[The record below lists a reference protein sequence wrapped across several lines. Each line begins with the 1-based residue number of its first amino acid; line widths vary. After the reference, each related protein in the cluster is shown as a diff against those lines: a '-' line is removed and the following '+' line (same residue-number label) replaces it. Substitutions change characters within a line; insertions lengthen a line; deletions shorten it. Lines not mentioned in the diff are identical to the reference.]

1 MAKGIASVLA
11 VMTITT
17 DRRFIERLLKGYC
30 FKDLNVNLIMTDY
43 SMPGMT
49 SFELLKKIKNSS
61 TLREIPVVIMSSE
74 NILTRIDRCLE
85 EGAEDYLLKP
95 VKLADVTR
103 LKDKILKTINMVSE
117 VSSSDRGGYVE
128 PPPLRHP
135 VKPSPQKK

>member
-30 FKDLNVNLIMTDY
+30 FKVSVVDSGT
-43 SMPGMT
+43 
-49 SFELLKKIKNSS
+49 
-61 TLREIPVVIMSSE
+61 EIPVVIMSSE

-103 LKDKILKTINMVSE
+103 LKDKILKTVNMVSE
-117 VSSSDRGGYVE
+117 TLLWLHFTISTTSGDGLGGAEMADGGVRGSVMAGS
-128 PPPLRHP
+128 RGDFG
-135 VKPSPQKK
+135 KGSII